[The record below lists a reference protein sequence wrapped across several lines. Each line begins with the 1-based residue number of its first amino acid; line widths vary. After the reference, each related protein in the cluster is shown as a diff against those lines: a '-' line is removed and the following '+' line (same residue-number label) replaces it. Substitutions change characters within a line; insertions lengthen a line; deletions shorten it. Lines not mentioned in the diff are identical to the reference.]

1 MKQLNLDLGKFEKD
15 SDILKYIEQIPLK
28 HRRTEKD
35 YLESLVILSYI
46 LYVMQNGNF
55 LTIVENL
62 SKIEFFDDYDYWTW
76 IEFASCLLAYHV
88 RENGDFERFSNLKA
102 KLDETLSKG
111 KNELVV
117 KVKKQVHK
125 RFLAGETLDVT
136 DINEAHKN
144 KNYIREINLRLLYVM
159 KLIKLQVYSDEI
171 SIDQNKIKFELQENL
186 NIIRDYLDVNG
197 FEKLYPF
204 S

>member
-1 MKQLNLDLGKFEKD
+1 MKQLNLELGKFEKD

-55 LTIVENL
+55 LTIVESL

>member
-1 MKQLNLDLGKFEKD
+1 MKQLNLELGKFEKD

>member
-1 MKQLNLDLGKFEKD
+1 MKQLNLELGKFEKD
-15 SDILKYIEQIPLK
+15 GDILKYIEQIPLK

-55 LTIVENL
+55 LTLVESL